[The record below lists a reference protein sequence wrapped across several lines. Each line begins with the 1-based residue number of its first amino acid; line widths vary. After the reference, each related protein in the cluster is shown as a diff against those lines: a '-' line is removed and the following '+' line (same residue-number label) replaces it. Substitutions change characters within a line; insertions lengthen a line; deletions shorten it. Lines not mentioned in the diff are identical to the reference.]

1 MSITISI
8 KDKGKDREVV
18 IPVEWK
24 DITVKYWGELASIIK
39 KHYDAAS
46 ENKKEDNNKTHELLK
61 EEGMGGIEK
70 LLDNTE
76 LNISQTLKMNSDVFA
91 YMTGLS
97 KEDVKLV
104 DIDQVEKVLSTIN
117 ALTEE
122 YKPVGKLSFDFEG
135 ETYYF
140 PSEFLRKETYGD
152 FIESTQLDMYI
163 KDMANGK
170 YDILPEQMAI
180 LCRRIDEEYDED
192 VIPEKAEKFK
202 ELTMDI
208 IWEFSFFLTMQ
219 SIKLQ
224 KLSLMYSEKQQQA
237 QEL

>member
-8 KDKGKDREVV
+8 TEKGTERDVV
-18 IPVEWK
+18 IPVEWE
-24 DITVKYWGELASIIK
+24 DITVKYWGELSSLIK
-39 KHYDAAS
+39 KHYDAAL
-46 ENKKEDNNKTHELLK
+46 EDKKESNDKAHELLK
-61 EEGMGGIEK
+61 EEVFSELIDKM
-70 LLDNTE
+70 E
-76 LNISQTLKMNSDVFA
+76 LNPSQTLKMNTDIFS

-104 DIDQVEKVLSTIN
+104 DSEQIAQVISTIN
-117 ALTEE
+117 SLTEE
-122 YKPVGKLSFDFEG
+122 YKPKGLKSFDLDG

-140 PSEFLRKETYGD
+140 PSEFLRRETYGD

-163 KDMANGK
+163 SDMENGK
-170 YDILPEQMAI
+170 YDVLPEQMAI

-202 ELTMDI
+202 ELTMDV
-208 IWEFSFFLTMQ
+208 IWEFSFFLTLRN
-219 SIKLQ
+219 IKLQ
-224 KLSLMYSEKQQQA
+224 AHSLMYSEKQQQA